1 MISCYRVLNKT
12 CRQVFQN
19 DIVMLEAARK
29 KIKEDFRLNKTENNP
44 ERIEELLKTAEEA
57 EEVLRR
63 LIVQGVRKP
72 DGTYKLNF
80 RDDTVLEDNAPL
92 PQR

>member
-1 MISCYRVLNKT
+1 MCYRALNRT
-12 CRQVFQN
+12 SQEVFKG
-19 DIVMLEAARK
+19 DHEMLEASKR
-29 KIKEDFRLNKTENNP
+29 KIKKEFTQNKAEKDP

-72 DGTYKLNF
+72 DGIYSLIFTEN
-80 RDDTVLEDNAPL
+80 TAMEDNATMPKW
-92 PQR
+92 

>member
-1 MISCYRVLNKT
+1 
-12 CRQVFQN
+12 VFKN
-19 DIVMLEAARK
+19 DVVMLEAARRK
-29 KIKEDFRLNKTENNP
+29 MKEDFRQNKTENNP
-44 ERIEELLKTAEEA
+44 DKIEELLKTAVES

-63 LIVQGVRKP
+63 LIVQGVRKS

-92 PQR
+92 PKR

>member
-1 MISCYRVLNKT
+1 
-12 CRQVFQN
+12 
-19 DIVMLEAARK
+19 MLEASKR
-29 KIKEDFRLNKTENNP
+29 KIKKEFTQNKAEKDP

-72 DGTYKLNF
+72 DGTYSLIFTEN
-80 RDDTVLEDNAPL
+80 TALEDNATMPK
-92 PQR
+92 R